1 MAISI
6 NAIWLRIRKHEGETF
21 HTKRGLPFTY
31 EVAHDTLKHTR
42 TEMPIAKEAFA
53 IVLQHVPLEGPG
65 SVPNQV
71 MGPSYVWAIL
81 HDCRIRMND
90 Y

>member
-1 MAISI
+1 MTVSI
-6 NAIWLRIRKHEGETF
+6 NTVWLRIRKHEGETF
-21 HTKRGLPFTY
+21 RTKRGLPFTY
-31 EVAHDTLKHTR
+31 EVAHNTLKHTR

-53 IVLQHVPLEGPG
+53 IVLQHVPLDGPG
-65 SVPNQV
+65 DVPKHV

-81 HDCRIRMND
+81 HDRRIRLDD